1 MQTAPTSTRIS
12 QPASL
17 PTAATD
23 AELVERA
30 AKGDD
35 SAFERIM
42 RKNNR
47 LLFRTARSIL
57 KSDAEAEDA
66 LQEAYLRAWRAL
78 STFRADSK
86 LSTWLVRIVINE
98 ALGRLRRRK
107 GAQVIPLE
115 SVMES
120 FDRQP
125 QESSE
130 EDDPNREPDRLAM
143 RSQVRRLM
151 EARIDLLPEAFR
163 TVFML
168 RAVEELSV
176 EEVAAALE
184 IPEAT
189 VRTRFFRA
197 RSLLREG
204 LSRDVDLVISDAFS
218 FDGGRCD
225 RIVANVLTK
234 LAEEPGCFP
243 VPLIACLKRVTQS
256 AKCSKSPPDFLI
268 RQSSHRNR
276 SSAVHWGCRNA
287 GAAPTPPL
295 RHRAWCPERTASSPR
310 QPQCVRRRC

>member
-1 MQTAPTSTRIS
+1 M
-12 QPASL
+12 QPAQISARNLEPAPL
-17 PTAATD
+17 PASATD
-23 AELVERA
+23 AELAHRA
-30 AKGDD
+30 ASGDET
-35 SAFERIM
+35 AFERIM

-107 GAQVIPLE
+107 SAQVIPLE

-120 FDRQP
+120 IDP
-125 QESSE
+125 QTQKSSE
-130 EDDPNREPDRLAM
+130 EDDPTQEPDRLAM
-143 RSQVRRLM
+143 RSQIRRLM
-151 EARIDLLPEAFR
+151 EERIDLLPEAFR

-197 RSLLREG
+197 RGLLRESM
-204 LSRDVDLVISDAFS
+204 SRDVDLVINDAFS
-218 FDGGRCD
+218 FDGARCD
-225 RIVANVLTK
+225 RIVARVLTK
-234 LAEEPGCFP
+234 LAE
-243 VPLIACLKRVTQS
+243 
-256 AKCSKSPPDFLI
+256 
-268 RQSSHRNR
+268 NR
-276 SSAVHWGCRNA
+276 DGSRS
-287 GAAPTPPL
+287 
-295 RHRAWCPERTASSPR
+295 
-310 QPQCVRRRC
+310 